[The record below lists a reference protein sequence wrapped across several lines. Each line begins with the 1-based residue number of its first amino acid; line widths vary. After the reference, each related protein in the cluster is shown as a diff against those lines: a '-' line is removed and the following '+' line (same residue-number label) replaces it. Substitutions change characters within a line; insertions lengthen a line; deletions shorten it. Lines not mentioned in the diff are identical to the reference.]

1 MLTGTFFVN
10 YLRGSLAAIGG
21 EISVTLPSGFA
32 NPKPTERWAGVYM
45 KPQGG
50 IIMMEVG
57 EFTERVAVV
66 TGGSEGIG
74 YDFCRTLCEV
84 GCEVYFCSR
93 NVEKGQLAVKSLGR
107 RAHYYQTDL
116 AAPDQIKAFADYVG
130 KLAGRIDYL
139 VNNAANDDRIKFADL
154 TVQECD
160 RMWALN
166 LRSFLLM
173 SRSCLDLMR
182 QGEGKSI
189 VNISTVNYMHGLEP
203 FTIYNATKSG
213 ILGFTRSL
221 ARELGKEGIRV
232 NMLSP
237 GWIMTEKQLRK
248 YVTEEDKQTLL
259 REQCVK
265 HLIEPKHVSPVMLFL
280 LSSAAC
286 AMSGQNL
293 VVDGGRYF
301 Q

>member
-1 MLTGTFFVN
+1 
-10 YLRGSLAAIGG
+10 
-21 EISVTLPSGFA
+21 
-32 NPKPTERWAGVYM
+32 
-45 KPQGG
+45 
-50 IIMMEVG
+50 MMDSG
-57 EFTERVAVV
+57 EFSKRVAVV

-74 YDFCRTLCEV
+74 FDFCRALCEV
-84 GCEVYFCSR
+84 GCEVYFCAR
-93 NVEKGQLAVKSLGR
+93 NAVKGELAAKALGS

-116 AAPDQIKAFADYVG
+116 TVPDQIKNFAAYVRE
-130 KLAGRIDYL
+130 LAGHVDYL
-139 VNNAANDDRIKFADL
+139 VNNAANDDRIKFDDV

-160 RMWALN
+160 RMWCLN

-173 SRSCLDLMR
+173 SRACLELLR
-182 QGEGKSI
+182 NGEGKSI
-189 VNISTVNYMHGLEP
+189 VNIGTSNYMYGLEP

-232 NMLSP
+232 NMISP

-248 YVTEEDKQTLL
+248 YVTEQDKQDLL
-259 REQCVK
+259 RDQCIK
-265 HLIEPKHVSPVMLFL
+265 HLIEAKHVSPVMLFL

-286 AMSGQNL
+286 AVTGQNL
-293 VVDGGRYF
+293 VVDGGRYL

>member
-1 MLTGTFFVN
+1 MDTD
-10 YLRGSLAAIGG
+10 
-21 EISVTLPSGFA
+21 EFA
-32 NPKPTERWAGVYM
+32 D
-45 KPQGG
+45 
-50 IIMMEVG
+50 
-57 EFTERVAVV
+57 RVAVV

-74 YDFCRTLCEV
+74 LDFCRILCEV

-93 NVEKGQLAVKSLGR
+93 NDEKGRLAAKALGR
-107 RAHYYQTDL
+107 RVHYYQTDL
-116 AAPDQIKAFADYVG
+116 TAPDQIKAFAAHVRES
-130 KLAGRIDYL
+130 AGHVDYL
-139 VNNAANDDRIKFADL
+139 VNNAANDDRIKFSDL
-154 TVQECD
+154 TVEDCD

-173 SRSCLDLMR
+173 SRACLELMR
-182 QGEGKSI
+182 QGEGKSV
-189 VNISTVNYMHGLEP
+189 VNISTTNYMFGLAP

-221 ARELGKEGIRV
+221 ARELGEEGIRV
-232 NMLSP
+232 NMISP
-237 GWIMTEKQLRK
+237 GWIMTEKQLRQ
-248 YVTEEDKQTLL
+248 YVSEEDKKALL

-265 HLIEPKHVSPVMLFL
+265 HLIEAKHVSPVMLFL

>member
-1 MLTGTFFVN
+1 MKFGRAGRETTPAD
-10 YLRGSLAAIGG
+10 LRTKPEGGAIMTDGG
-21 EISVTLPSGFA
+21 EFA
-32 NPKPTERWAGVYM
+32 G
-45 KPQGG
+45 
-50 IIMMEVG
+50 
-57 EFTERVAVV
+57 RVAVV

-74 YDFCRTLCEV
+74 FDFCRTLCEA
-84 GCEVYFCSR
+84 GSEVYFCSR
-93 NVEKGQLAVKSLGR
+93 NAEKGQLAAKALGG
-107 RAHYYQTDL
+107 RAHYYQADL
-116 AAPDQIKAFADYVG
+116 TAPDQIKAFAAYMGAD
-130 KLAGRIDYL
+130 ARRIDYL
-139 VNNAANDDRIKFADL
+139 VNNAANDDRIKFEDL
-154 TVQECD
+154 TVEECD

-173 SRSCLDLMR
+173 SRACLELMR

-189 VNISTVNYMHGLEP
+189 VNVSTVNYMHGFEP
-203 FTIYNATKSG
+203 FTLYNATKSG

-248 YVTEEDKQTLL
+248 YVTEEDKETLL

-265 HLIEPKHVSPVMLFL
+265 HLIEAKHVSPVMLFL

>member
-1 MLTGTFFVN
+1 
-10 YLRGSLAAIGG
+10 
-21 EISVTLPSGFA
+21 
-32 NPKPTERWAGVYM
+32 
-45 KPQGG
+45 
-50 IIMMEVG
+50 MMDTA
-57 EFTERVAVV
+57 EFTGRVAVV

-74 YDFCRTLCEV
+74 YDFCRALCEV

-93 NVEKGQLAVKSLGR
+93 NAAKGELAAKALGR
-107 RAHYYQTDL
+107 SAHYYRADL
-116 AAPDQIKAFADYVG
+116 TAPDQIKAFAAYVRE
-130 KLAGRIDYL
+130 LAGRIDYL
-139 VNNAANDDRIKFADL
+139 VNNAANDDRISFNDL
-154 TVQECD
+154 SVEECD

-173 SRSCLDLMR
+173 SRACLGLLR
-182 QGEGKSI
+182 NGEGKSI
-189 VNISTVNYMHGLEP
+189 VNISTTNYMFGFEP

-221 ARELGKEGIRV
+221 ARELGTEGIRV
-232 NMLSP
+232 NMISP

-248 YVTEEDKQTLL
+248 YVTEEDKQALI
-259 REQCVK
+259 RDQCVK
-265 HLIEPKHVSPVMLFL
+265 HLIEAKHVSPVMLFL

-293 VVDGGRYF
+293 VVDGGKYF

>member
-1 MLTGTFFVN
+1 
-10 YLRGSLAAIGG
+10 
-21 EISVTLPSGFA
+21 
-32 NPKPTERWAGVYM
+32 
-45 KPQGG
+45 
-50 IIMMEVG
+50 MMEES
-57 EFTERVAVV
+57 EFTNRVAVV

-74 YDFCRTLCEV
+74 YDFCRTLCEA

-93 NVEKGQLAVKSLGR
+93 NAEKGNMAAKGLGR
-107 RAHYYQTDL
+107 RAHYYQADL
-116 AAPDQIKAFADYVG
+116 SAPKQIKAFAAYVRE
-130 KLAGRIDYL
+130 LAGRVDYL
-139 VNNAANDDRIKFADL
+139 VNNAASDDRVKFDDL
-154 TVQECD
+154 TVEECD

-173 SRSCLDLMR
+173 SRACLDLLR
-182 QGEGKSI
+182 KGDGKSI
-189 VNISTVNYMHGLEP
+189 VNISTTNYMFGHEP

-237 GWIMTEKQLRK
+237 GWIMTEKQLRS
-248 YVTEEDKQTLL
+248 YVTEEDKQALL
-259 REQCVK
+259 RDQCIK
-265 HLIEPKHVSPVMLFL
+265 HLVEAKHVSPVMLFL

-286 AMSGQNL
+286 VMTGQNL
-293 VVDGGRYF
+293 VVDGGKYF